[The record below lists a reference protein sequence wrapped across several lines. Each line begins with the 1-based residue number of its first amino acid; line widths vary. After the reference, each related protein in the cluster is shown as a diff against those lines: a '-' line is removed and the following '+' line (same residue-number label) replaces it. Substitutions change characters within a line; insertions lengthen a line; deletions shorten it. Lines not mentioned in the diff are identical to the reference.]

1 MSRRPLFSV
10 RHRTSRRPFDVLY
23 KKVQFQLELHFHHGY
38 WRKIW
43 LLSNQPG
50 QTQQDW
56 STLKLIESSFL
67 GYPTSLLFAHVGL
80 WTTALWH
87 DQKWPY
93 IAQRAVVGSVSS
105 ILCYGIAWYCMV
117 LHGIAWYCMELQ
129 VVSWYCMILHSIA

>member
-10 RHRTSRRPFDVLY
+10 RHRTSRRPFDVLCT
-23 KKVQFQLELHFHHGY
+23 KVQFQLQLHFHYGY

-93 IAQRAVVGSVSS
+93 IAHRAVVGSVSS

-117 LHGIAWYCMELQ
+117 LHGIAWYCM
-129 VVSWYCMILHSIA
+129 VLHGIASNFMVLHVA

>member
-67 GYPTSLLFAHVGL
+67 GYPTSLLFAHLV
-80 WTTALWH
+80 WWSTAL
-87 DQKWPY
+87 
-93 IAQRAVVGSVSS
+93 
-105 ILCYGIAWYCMV
+105 
-117 LHGIAWYCMELQ
+117 
-129 VVSWYCMILHSIA
+129 